1 MSSDQC
7 LSLVGFKLVVWG
19 WVKKETWVLQVS
31 LNTHESMGIESQV
44 STENGGRNIGWN
56 SLESYFIAIQMSF

>member
-19 WVKKETWVLQVS
+19 CVKKETWVLQVS

-44 STENGGRNIGWN
+44 STENGGRNIG
-56 SLESYFIAIQMSF
+56 